1 MKFSYVCSKI
11 RVCFV
16 PTKCFLCHV
25 AGRRLTWH
33 RLRTHYMVRFRKIDC
48 KFIEKKGDATHTA
61 RTNVPTHI
69 HVLTIQTRETPKLW
83 CICVCVCMMCCVR
96 FILSKKNK
104 LTFDGMFVCVWKT
117 AISNNNKKTTATTLV
132 ARLCD
137 KYNFIPAV
145 VVLLSWKQK
154 VYRFI

>member
-1 MKFSYVCSKI
+1 MYAVKSG
-11 RVCFV
+11 FV
-16 PTKCFLCHV
+16 LYLQSVFFV
-25 AGRRLTWH
+25 MSAGRRLTWH

-48 KFIEKKGDATHTA
+48 KFIEKRETQHSSYECAH
-61 RTNVPTHI
+61 THI